1 MTADTDGNGQ
11 GAFDEVRRLAV
22 ARVRFGVVRNPAT
35 RADKMALLRDAD
47 GRLVIELQTASVPA
61 DRSGTFGAAV
71 RTSREA
77 HTAHDET
84 GSLAQAIAAYFAQW
98 VDDQTRTVWA
108 APVVGLVEVSAVL
121 DRCQQSLLDAVKGQ
135 IVGLATGAGA
145 PALPAKL
152 GAGIGADLILAPEMR
167 LEEDLSSIIDIC
179 VMGIGFAAGQPHL
192 VAAAAKHLLHTE
204 FDRVL
209 EHGADETLEGL
220 TGNGRIKPARPLG
233 QGKKLQVLPVQQQPE
248 HTDLTIPQ
256 APATVQQQPAQ
267 KKPVN
272 RPGFSPLSGKTWP
285 WVLLSTG
292 FHPRSTPHRL

>member
-11 GAFDEVRRLAV
+11 GAFGEVRRLAV

-35 RADKMALLRDAD
+35 RADKMALLRDVY

-61 DRSGTFGAAV
+61 DRSGTF
-71 RTSREA
+71 
-77 HTAHDET
+77 ET
-84 GSLAQAIAAYFAQW
+84 GSPAEATAAYFAQW

-108 APVVGLVEVSAVL
+108 TPVVGLIKVSAVL

-135 IVGLATGAGA
+135 IEGLATGAGA

-179 VMGIGFAAGQPHL
+179 VLGIGFATGQPHL

-204 FDRVL
+204 FDHVL
-209 EHGADETLEGL
+209 EHGADEILEGL
-220 TGNGRIKPARPLG
+220 LTPPAPKPTGHGPSQPAHPHGWSERPKP
-233 QGKKLQVLPVQQQPE
+233 QVPPVQQKPE
-248 HTDLTIPQ
+248 HTHLTLPPTPPDT
-256 APATVQQQPAQ
+256 AQQKPVQ

-272 RPGFSPLSGKTWP
+272 PPGFSP
-285 WVLLSTG
+285 
-292 FHPRSTPHRL
+292 